1 MENLWQ
7 DLRYALRM
15 LRKNPGFSAVVVL
28 TLAFGIGVNTAI
40 FTLCDLSFRPLL
52 VKDPATIVQ
61 LRSGSERTR
70 FSFPDYVYYRDH
82 AQTFSGLIAF
92 TEEQLVLAER
102 GTAEEPQRIEGSLVS
117 DNFFS
122 VLGAN
127 TALGRTF
134 SPEENSAPGR
144 GPVVVLSYAFWQGHF
159 GSDPG
164 VLGKTVWLNG
174 QSFAVVG
181 VASRDFVGLGW
192 GLNIPDVW
200 LPLMMRAD
208 LSTGDTQWLNARS
221 VSSLFL
227 FGRLKPG
234 RTLAEARSEMTLL
247 FSQLARAYPEID
259 PKESVRVFPGNLTG
273 QGTAEAVAGSGV
285 VLIASGM
292 VLLIA
297 CANLANLLLARGAAR
312 QKEIGLR
319 LCLGASRWRVI
330 RQLLTESLLLAGL
343 GGVAGL
349 TLAWWSLK
357 ASVPLWPEGRALI
370 ALNLDPDVRVFVYA
384 FVLSL
389 LTAIAFGL
397 APALRSTSGG
407 LTATLKDQGASF
419 GRSITRSRLRSGLV
433 IAQVSLC
440 LVLLIAAGL
449 LLRGLDRLA
458 DINPGFD
465 TQKVV
470 VADLKLGAARYD
482 EARAEQFYQDFAAR
496 LRALPGVQS
505 VSRVSRFPL
514 NGAMTTM
521 MTVAGEATAERR
533 SLRVGFNEVTPAFFD
548 TVAIPIVRGRGFTE
562 EEMRAGAEV
571 VVITESTARQ
581 LWPNQDPLG
590 KLLQARPNAA
600 FSQVVGVARDAQASQ
615 LGQIDPLF
623 LYLPFDAGS
632 TVDLGVLV
640 RTSRDAKEMVPTVR
654 AAARDL
660 DPTLFLQTSSM
671 EERIASSE
679 LVRIARWASMVSAGL
694 GLLALLLAALGLYGV
709 IAYSVAQRTH
719 EIGIRMALGASR
731 QNVLRLVLG
740 QGMRLVGIG
749 IALGIAGGA
758 VLSRALSAWLFGLSP
773 FDPIAYVTVSLVL
786 VAVALL
792 ACHIPARRATKVDPL
807 VALRYE

>member
-1 MENLWQ
+1 MEALWQ

-15 LRKNPGFSAVVVL
+15 LHKSPGFAAVVVL
-28 TLAFGIGVNTAI
+28 TLALGIGVNTAI
-40 FTLCDLSFRPLL
+40 FTLCDLSFRPLP
-52 VKDPATIVQ
+52 VKDPASVVQ
-61 LRSGSERTR
+61 LRRGSERTR
-70 FSFPDYVYYRDH
+70 FSFPDYVYYRDQ

-92 TEEQLVLAER
+92 IDERLVLAEPG
-102 GTAEEPQRIEGSLVS
+102 GTAEPRRIEGTFVS

-122 VLGAN
+122 VLGGN
-127 TALGRTF
+127 TAFGRTF
-134 SPEENSAPGR
+134 TPEENSAPGR
-144 GPVVVLSYAFWQGHF
+144 GPVVVLGYAFWQGHF
-159 GSDPG
+159 GSDPE
-164 VLGKTVWLNG
+164 VLGKTLWLNG
-174 QSFAVVG
+174 QSFQVIG
-181 VASRDFVGLGW
+181 VTARDFVGLGW

-208 LSTGDTQWLNARS
+208 SSAGATQWLNARS
-221 VSSLFL
+221 VASLFL

-247 FSQLARAYPEID
+247 FSQLSRAYPEID
-259 PKESVRVFPGNLTG
+259 PKESVRVFPANLTG
-273 QGTAEAVAGSGV
+273 QGTAEALAGSGI
-285 VLIASGM
+285 VLVASGM

-319 LCLGASRWRVI
+319 LCLGANRWRVI

-357 ASVPLWPEGRALI
+357 ATVPLWPEGRALI
-370 ALNLDPDVRVFVYA
+370 ALNLDPDVRVFIYA

-433 IAQVSLC
+433 IAQVSLG

-449 LLRGLDRLA
+449 LLRGLGRLA
-458 DINPGFD
+458 NIDPGFE

-470 VADLKLGAARYD
+470 VADLKLEAARYN
-482 EARAEQFYQDFAAR
+482 EARAQQFYQDFAVR
-496 LRALPGVQS
+496 LRAMPGVQS

-514 NGAMTTM
+514 NGTLTTTITM
-521 MTVAGEATAERR
+521 AGETTAERR
-533 SLRVGFNEVTPAFFD
+533 SLRVGFNEVTPDYFD
-548 TVAIPIVRGRGFTE
+548 TVGLPIVRGRKFTE
-562 EEMRAGAEV
+562 EEMRAGAAV
-571 VVITESTARQ
+571 AVITESTALQ
-581 LWPNQDPLG
+581 LWPNQDPVG
-590 KLLQARPNAA
+590 KLLQTKPDAA
-600 FSQVVGVARDAQASQ
+600 FSQVIGVARDAQISR
-615 LGQIDPLF
+615 LGEIDPLF
-623 LYLPFDAGS
+623 IYLPFDARS
-632 TVDLGVLV
+632 NIDLGVLV
-640 RTSRDAKEMVPTVR
+640 RTSRDAKEMAPLVR
-654 AAARDL
+654 VAARAL

-671 EERIASSE
+671 EERTASSE
-679 LVRIARWASMVSAGL
+679 LVRSARGASVISAGL

-731 QNVLRLVLG
+731 RNVVWLVLG

-749 IALGIAGGA
+749 IALGVAGGTA
-758 VLSRALSAWLFGLSP
+758 LSRALSAWLFGLSP
-773 FDPIAYVTVSLVL
+773 FDPIAYATVSLFLVVVAL
-786 VAVALL
+786 VA
-792 ACHIPARRATKVDPL
+792 CYIPARRATKVDPL
-807 VALRYE
+807 VALHYE